1 MNRSSSARR
10 IGLRASDFG
19 LRTSVFGLRASVLGL
34 LLVLAGCATLAR
46 SVFATPTVQL
56 KDVRM
61 KAIGFQGGSMD
72 IVLDVTNP
80 NDYRLDATRLTYNLF
95 VDTMKVAFGE
105 VDKTT
110 TLEPHRK
117 NEVVVPVSF
126 SMQELIRATQLMS
139 QTGGV
144 DYRVTGEVTAATP
157 SGSFTRAYAGTGHFD
172 NIGSVR
178 PR

>member
-1 MNRSSSARR
+1 MRR
-10 IGLRASDFG
+10 IPL
-19 LRTSVFGLRASVLGL
+19 VVLFALTLG
-34 LLVLAGCATLAR
+34 ACATLAR
-46 SVFATPTVQL
+46 SSFATPTVEL

-72 IVLDVTNP
+72 IILNVTNP
-80 NDYRLDATRLTYNLF
+80 NDYRLDATHLTYNLY
-95 VDTMKVAFGE
+95 VDTMRVAFGE
-105 VDKTT
+105 ISKTT
-110 TLEPHRK
+110 TLEPHRR

-126 SMQELIRATQLMS
+126 GMQELVRATQLMS

-157 SGSFTRAYAGTGHFD
+157 SGSYTRAYSGTGHFD

>member
-1 MNRSSSARR
+1 MNRSTAAR
-10 IGLRASDFG
+10 SFG
-19 LRTSVFGLRASVLGL
+19 LRSLVLGPL
-34 LLVLAGCATLAR
+34 ILAGCASLAR
-46 SVFATPTVQL
+46 STFATPTVEL

-72 IVLDVTNP
+72 IILNVTNP

-105 VDKTT
+105 IDKTT

-157 SGSFTRAYAGTGHFD
+157 SGSYTRAYAGMGHFD